1 MNILILGSGGREHVL
16 AWKISQSD
24 KVNKVFIAPGNAGT
38 AKEGENVSL
47 DIADFAGVA
56 GFALSNNVS
65 MLIVGPEV
73 PLVQGIHD
81 FFLGSDKYRHIAVV
95 GPESR
100 AAMLEGSKDFAK
112 RFMQENDIPTAAY
125 RSFCGD
131 EFKEACEF
139 LKKMKKPYVLKADG
153 LAAGKG
159 VIILDDYDEAVR
171 ELKSMFSGKFGDAG
185 STVVIEE
192 FLDGIELSAFI
203 LTDGNDYKILPEA
216 KDYKR
221 IGEKDTGLNTGG
233 MGAVSPVPFADKDFM
248 RKVED
253 RIIKPTMA
261 GLRREGISYRGFVF
275 FGLMNVGGDPYLI
288 EYNVR
293 MGDPEAEVVI
303 PRIKSDLVELLLGV
317 TEGDLGN
324 RELLISDDTVVT
336 VMLVSGGYPGAY
348 EKGMEINNMEEAS
361 GSLIFQAGTR
371 VEGERVLTAGGRVM
385 AISSYGQDMKE
396 ALDKSYANAEII
408 DFNEKYFRKD
418 IGFDL

>member
-1 MNILILGSGGREHVL
+1 MNILILGSGGREHAL
-16 AWKISQSD
+16 AWKITQSD
-24 KVNKVFIAPGNAGT
+24 KVNKIFIAPGNAGT
-38 AKEGENVSL
+38 AKAGENVSL
-47 DIADFAGVA
+47 DIADFKGVA
-56 GFALSNNVS
+56 DFALSNNVS
-65 MLIVGPEV
+65 MVIVGPEV

-81 FFLGSDKYRHIAVV
+81 FFLGSEKYRHIAVV
-95 GPESR
+95 GPEKR

-112 RFMQENDIPTAAY
+112 NFMLANDIPTAAY
-125 RSFCGD
+125 RSFSWDGF
-131 EFKEACEF
+131 EEACEF

-159 VIILDDYDEAVR
+159 VLILDDYDEAVS
-171 ELKSMFSGKFGDAG
+171 ELKNMFSGKFGDAG

-192 FLDGIELSAFI
+192 FLEGIELSAFI
-203 LTDGNDYKILPEA
+203 LTDGSDYKILPEA

-221 IGEKDTGLNTGG
+221 VGEKDTGLNTGG
-233 MGAVSPVPFADKDFM
+233 MGAVSPVPFADKTFM

-253 RIIKPTMA
+253 RIIKPTLS
-261 GLRREGISYRGFVF
+261 GLGREGIQYRGFIF

-317 TEGDLGN
+317 TSGDLRN
-324 RELLISDDTVVT
+324 RELLISDDTAAT

-348 EKGMEINNMEEAS
+348 EKGMEISNMDKTE
-361 GSLIFQAGTR
+361 GSIVFQAGTKA
-371 VEGERVLTAGGRVM
+371 EGNRVLTAGGRVI
-385 AISSYGQDMKE
+385 AISSYGKNMKE
-396 ALDKSYANAEII
+396 ALGKSYANAEII
-408 DFNEKYFRKD
+408 NFNGKYFRKD

>member
-1 MNILILGSGGREHVL
+1 MNILILGSGGREHAL

-38 AKEGENVSL
+38 AKEGINVSL
-47 DIADFAGVA
+47 DTADFASVA
-56 GFALSNNVS
+56 DFALSNNVS
-65 MLIVGPEV
+65 MVIVGPEV

-81 FFLGSDKYRHIAVV
+81 FFLGSEKYRHIAVV
-95 GPESR
+95 GPER
-100 AAMLEGSKDFAK
+100 KAAMLEGSKDFAK
-112 RFMQENDIPTAAY
+112 RFMMDNDIPTAAY
-125 RSFCGD
+125 SSFSGD

-159 VIILDDYDEAVR
+159 VLILDDYDEAVA
-171 ELKSMFSGKFGDAG
+171 ELKNMFSGKFGDAG

-192 FLDGIELSAFI
+192 FLEGIELSAFI

-233 MGAVSPVPFADKDFM
+233 MGAVSPVPFAGETFM

-261 GLRREGISYRGFVF
+261 GLKREGIKYRGFVF
-275 FGLMNVGGDPYLI
+275 FGLMNVGGDPYVI

-317 TEGDLGN
+317 TEGDLKS
-324 RELLISDDTVVT
+324 RELLISDDTVAT

-348 EKGMEINNMEEAS
+348 EKGMEIRNMDKTA
-361 GSLIFQAGTR
+361 GSIIFQAGTR
-371 VEGERVLTAGGRVM
+371 AEGDRLLTAGGRVM
-385 AISSYGQDMKE
+385 AISSYGQDMRE
-396 ALDKSYANAEII
+396 ALGKSYANAEII
-408 DFNEKYFRKD
+408 DFKGKYFRKD